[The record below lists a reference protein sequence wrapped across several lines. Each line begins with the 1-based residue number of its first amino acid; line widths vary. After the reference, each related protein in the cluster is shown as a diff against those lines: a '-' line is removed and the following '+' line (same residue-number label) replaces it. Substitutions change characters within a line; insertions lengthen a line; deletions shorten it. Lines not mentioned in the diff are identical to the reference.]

1 MTLASGRGEH
11 RSTRIFAVK
20 IADAILDG
28 ARDRGRDK
36 NLRPVIDQQQRT
48 GPLTR
53 ARLRRTTDSFGKMA
67 A

>member
-1 MTLASGRGEH
+1 MTLASGCGEH
-11 RSTRIFAVK
+11 RATRIFAVK

-36 NLRPVIDQQQRT
+36 NLRPVIDQQQRS

-53 ARLRRTTDSFGKMA
+53 ARLRRTIDSFGQMA